1 VFIRKRGWFKIYAVM
16 KSAPQKNSFFSSIL
30 SPLIGGDQI
39 ALEKARLEAFLNAF
53 PGEYCGFHED
63 GSVAYSDGFCA
74 MLNLPGVKTV
84 EDIQAALAPGDSAAL
99 EGQFL
104 ILEQEGKSFSL
115 RVQTEGGKKTFRL
128 RGAAGAA
135 VNGRDKFRILW
146 LEDIS
151 AEDNAQIQLKKAR
164 EAAEKQLEIKKGS
177 LDTLPIPLWLRDGTG
192 EIVWVN
198 KAYAAMH
205 GLPQTEITV
214 SQVEIMT
221 SLKSG
226 ARTLKDMARDALTE
240 GRPQSIHS
248 HVIVNGKRRWME
260 LQEIPLPGTHQTLG
274 IARDITREEE
284 IQTELD
290 RHTAANKS
298 LLEQL
303 RSAIAIFSADQSLEF
318 FNSAYSAQWGLEEQ
332 WLNSRPKLGD
342 ILEKL
347 RENRRLPE
355 QADFRKWKQGWLD
368 MFTRLIDPYEDMM
381 YLPDGS
387 AVRLLIV
394 PHPMGGL
401 MMTFEDV
408 TSRLELESSYNTLI
422 AVQKETLDNLA
433 EGVVV
438 YGGDGRLK
446 LWNPSFADIWK
457 LNPEELEGGPH
468 INKIVDRKARF
479 FEQSDWPSNRKSLIE
494 QGLERNEQE
503 GNMTR
508 NDGVHLRY
516 ATVPL
521 PDGGVMVSYYDITD
535 STRVENALREKNAA
549 LEAAEQL
556 KTDFLANVSYQLR
569 TPLNAIM
576 GFSEILGHQYFGPLN
591 DRQKEYSSGIHESGQ
606 RLLSLIDDILDLST
620 IEAGYLELKKE
631 PVPVKPL
638 LESLYDLSIEWARK
652 RKLDIKLSC
661 PNNIGSISADV
672 PRLKQAIMNLI
683 RNAIN
688 FTPEGG
694 KINIS
699 ANKNGDS
706 VEISIV
712 DTGIGIAGEDLKR
725 IFEPFVRAPA
735 GRSGTGNAGAG
746 LGLALVKNIVVL
758 HGGEIKIESRENE
771 GTTVRVRL
779 KTL

>member
-1 VFIRKRGWFKIYAVM
+1 M
-16 KSAPQKNSFFSSIL
+16 TKSAHQKTSFFSSIL
-30 SPLIGGDQI
+30 APLTGSDQLV
-39 ALEKARLEAFLNAF
+39 LEKERLEAFLNAF

-74 MLNLPGVKTV
+74 LLALPGIRAV
-84 EDIQAALAPGDSAAL
+84 EDIQAVLTPGDAAAL

-104 ILEQEGKSFSL
+104 ALEVEGKPFSL
-115 RVQTEGGKKTFRL
+115 RVHGENKKTFRL

-135 VNGRDKFRILW
+135 VSGRDKFRILW

-151 AEDNAQIQLKKAR
+151 TEDDAQMQVRKAR
-164 EAAEKQLEIKKGS
+164 EAAEKQLEIKRGS
-177 LDTLPIPLWLRDGTG
+177 LDSLPMAVWLRDGTG
-192 EIVWVN
+192 DLVWGNRAYATMLGTVPEEVANAQLEIVLT
-198 KAYAAMH
+198 A
-205 GLPQTEITV
+205 
-214 SQVEIMT
+214 
-221 SLKSG
+221 KS
-226 ARTLKDMARDALTE
+226 ARTPREMARDALAQGKAQTL
-240 GRPQSIHS
+240 RT
-248 HVIVNGKRRWME
+248 HVIVGGKRRWVE
-260 LQEIPLPGTHQTLG
+260 LSETPLPGTHQTLG
-274 IARDITREEE
+274 TARDITREEE
-284 IQTELD
+284 IQSELD

-303 RSAIAIFSADQSLEF
+303 RSAIAIFAADQSLEF
-318 FNSAYSAQWGLEEQ
+318 FNSSYAAQWGLEEQ
-332 WLNSRPKLGD
+332 WLNNRPKLGD

-347 RENRRLPE
+347 RESRRLPE

-368 MFTRLIDPYEDMM
+368 WFTRLIDPHEEML

-387 AVRLLIV
+387 AVRLLVV

-408 TSRLELESSYNTLI
+408 TSRLQLESSYNTLI

-438 YGGDGRLK
+438 YGGDGRIK
-446 LWNPSFADIWK
+446 LWNPSFAGLWK

-468 INKIVDRKARF
+468 INRIVDRKQRF
-479 FEQSDWPSNRKSLIE
+479 FSESDWPSMRKSLVE
-494 QGLERNEQE
+494 QGLERDERDGQIK
-503 GNMTR
+503 R
-508 NDGVHLRY
+508 ADGVHLRY
-516 ATVPL
+516 TTVPL

-535 STRVENALREKNAA
+535 SARVENALREKNAA
-549 LEAAEQL
+549 LEAAEQI

-606 RLLSLIDDILDLST
+606 RLIGLIDDILDLST

-631 PVPVKPL
+631 PVTVKTM

-652 RKLDIKLSC
+652 QRLDVKLSC
-661 PNNIGSISADV
+661 PENTGQISADQT
-672 PRLKQAIMNLI
+672 RIKQALMNLI

-694 KINIS
+694 KIHIS
-699 ANKNGDS
+699 AEKKGDG
-706 VEISIV
+706 VEISIK
-712 DTGIGIAGEDLKR
+712 DTGVGIPADDLRR
-725 IFEPFVRAPA
+725 IFEPFARAPT
-735 GRSGTGNAGAG
+735 GRANTTSGAG
-746 LGLALVKNIVVL
+746 LGLALVKNIVEL
-758 HGGEIKIESRENE
+758 HGGTIDIESRENE
-771 GTTVRVRL
+771 GTTV
-779 KTL
+779 TLFLQAL

>member
-1 VFIRKRGWFKIYAVM
+1 M
-16 KSAPQKNSFFSSIL
+16 KPAPQKPSLFSSL
-30 SPLIGGDQI
+30 LAPLTGSDQLV
-39 ALEKARLEAFLNAF
+39 LEKERLEAFLNAF

-63 GSVAYSDGFCA
+63 GSVAYSDGFCELLGLA
-74 MLNLPGVKTV
+74 GIKTV
-84 EDIQAALAPGDSAAL
+84 EDIQAVLGPGDAAAL

-104 ILEQEGKSFSL
+104 TLEQEGKPFSI
-115 RVQTEGGKKTFRL
+115 RVQNDAKTKTFRL

-135 VNGRDKFRILW
+135 VSGRDKFRILW

-151 AEDNAQIQLKKAR
+151 TEDDAQAQLRKAR
-164 EAAEKQLEIKKGS
+164 EVAEKQLEVKRGS
-177 LDTLPIPLWLRDGTG
+177 LDTLPVPVWLRDGSG
-192 EIVWVN
+192 DLVWVN
-198 KAYAAMH
+198 QAYGTMLGTTQEQVPAA
-205 GLPQTEITV
+205 
-214 SQVEIMT
+214 QVEILL
-221 SLKSG
+221 SQKSAG
-226 ARTLKDMARDALTE
+226 RTIRDMARDALAE
-240 GRPQSIHS
+240 GKIQSLRS
-248 HVIVNGKRRWME
+248 HVIVDGKRRWME
-260 LQEIPLPGTHQTLG
+260 IQEMPLPGTHQTLG
-274 IARDITREEE
+274 LARDITREEE

-303 RSAIAIFSADQSLEF
+303 RSGIAIFAADQGLEF
-318 FNSAYSAQWGLEEQ
+318 FNSAYAAQWGLEEQ

-368 MFTRLIDPYEDMM
+368 MFTRLIDPHEDML

-387 AVRLLIV
+387 AVRFLVV

-438 YGGDGRLK
+438 YGGDGRVK
-446 LWNPSFADIWK
+446 LWNPPFSALWK

-468 INKIVDRKARF
+468 INKVVDRMAVF
-479 FEQSDWPSNRKSLIE
+479 FAEADWPKTRQTLVE
-494 QGLERNEQE
+494 HGLERDEKE
-503 GNMTR
+503 GQMTR
-508 NDGVHLRY
+508 GDGVHLRY

-535 STRVENALREKNAA
+535 SARVENALREKNAA

-591 DRQKEYSSGIHESGQ
+591 DRQKEYSTGIHDSGQ
-606 RLLSLIDDILDLST
+606 RLLNLIDDILDLST

-631 PVPVKPL
+631 PVAVKPL

-652 RKLDIKLSC
+652 RKLDVKLSC
-661 PNNIGSISADV
+661 PDDIGQISADAS
-672 PRLKQAIMNLI
+672 RLKQALMNLI

-688 FTPEGG
+688 FNPEGG
-694 KINIS
+694 KINIFAKKS
-699 ANKNGDS
+699 GDG
-706 VEISIV
+706 VEISII
-712 DTGIGIAGEDLKR
+712 DTGIGIAEADLKR

-735 GRSGTGNAGAG
+735 GRTGTGNAGAG
-746 LGLALVKNIVVL
+746 LGLALVKNIVEL
-758 HGGEIKIESRENE
+758 HGGRIEIESRENE
-771 GTTVRVRL
+771 GTTVRVFL
-779 KTL
+779 LS

>member
-1 VFIRKRGWFKIYAVM
+1 M
-16 KSAPQKNSFFSSIL
+16 KPAPHKPSLFSSL
-30 SPLIGGDQI
+30 LAPLTGSDQ
-39 ALEKARLEAFLNAF
+39 LVMEKARLEAFLNAF

-63 GSVAYSDGFCA
+63 GSVAYSEGFCA
-74 MLNLPGVKTV
+74 ILGLTGVKTV
-84 EDIQAALAPGDSAAL
+84 EDIQAVLDPADAAAL

-104 ILEQEGKSFSL
+104 TLEQEGRPFSI
-115 RVQTEGGKKTFRL
+115 RVQNEAKTRTFRL

-151 AEDNAQIQLKKAR
+151 SDDDAQAQVRKAR
-164 EAAEKQLEIKKGS
+164 EAAEKQLEIKRGS
-177 LDTLPIPLWLRDGTG
+177 LDSLPVPVWLRDATG
-192 EIVWVN
+192 DLVWVN
-198 KAYAAMH
+198 QAYASMLTAARDQILA
-205 GLPQTEITV
+205 GQTEIML
-214 SQVEIMT
+214 SQ
-221 SLKSG
+221 KSG
-226 ARTLKDMARDALTE
+226 TRSLRDMAREALNE
-240 GRPQSIHS
+240 GKTQTLRS
-248 HVIVNGKRRWME
+248 HIIVGGKRRWME
-260 LQEIPLPGTHQTLG
+260 VQEMPLPGTHQTLG
-274 IARDITREEE
+274 LARDITREEE
-284 IQTELD
+284 IQIELD

-318 FNSAYSAQWGLEEQ
+318 FNSAYAAQWGLEEQ

-347 RENRRLPE
+347 REGRRLPE
-355 QADFRKWKQGWLD
+355 QADFRKWKQGWID
-368 MFTRLIDPYEDMM
+368 MFTRLIDPHEDML

-387 AVRLLIV
+387 AVRLLVV

-446 LWNPSFADIWK
+446 LWNPPFSALWK

-468 INKIVDRKARF
+468 INKIVDRMAAF
-479 FEQSDWPSNRKSLIE
+479 FTEQDWPKTRKILVE
-494 QGLERNEQE
+494 HGLERDERE
-503 GNMTR
+503 GQMVR
-508 NDGVHLRY
+508 GDGVHLRY

-535 STRVENALREKNAA
+535 SARVENALREKNAA

-591 DRQKEYSSGIHESGQ
+591 DRQKEYSTGIHESGQ
-606 RLLSLIDDILDLST
+606 RLLGLIDDILDLST

-631 PVPVKPL
+631 TVPLKPL
-638 LESLYDLSIEWARK
+638 LVSLYDLSIEWARK
-652 RKLDIKLSC
+652 RKLDVKLSC
-661 PNNIGSISADV
+661 PDNIGSISADA
-672 PRLKQAIMNLI
+672 PRLKQALMNLI

-688 FTPEGG
+688 FNPEGG

-699 ANKNGDS
+699 AAKNGDG

-712 DTGIGIAGEDLKR
+712 DTGIGIAEHDLKR

-735 GRSGTGNAGAG
+735 GRTGTGNAGAG
-746 LGLALVKNIVVL
+746 LGLALVKNIVEL
-758 HGGEIKIESRENE
+758 HGGHIEIESRENE
-771 GTTVRVRL
+771 GTSVRVFL
-779 KTL
+779 KS